1 MNRSRVVRF
10 ASEIRSN
17 RGKICVA
24 VAAFGFAPSSSNLFG
39 LALNKRGKIKKEIK
53 GQKERT
59 WTSKECVLYYLLRI
73 IHEQRLESK
82 DFLIFPAD
90 WRGASPMMILE
101 NLAGFWWVIISFHE
115 GTNWRTSRISF
126 FLRRIDIAHLAVDW
140 RRLVVI
146 LYKRFVAQRQRD
158 ELNWSLPNEFWRE
171 AASNR
176 RACCLLSLASLRR
189 RRLSAFTANSYGDF
203 VRVRVIVHRR
213 SLHVVHYRWLIIFH
227 SVLLFTIF

>member
-1 MNRSRVVRF
+1 MFYIIFFVLFTNSGWNQKTSLYSPLIEEELLLWWCLKTWPGSGGYHETSVF
-10 ASEIRSN
+10 MTELIEEHL
-17 RGKICVA
+17 
-24 VAAFGFAPSSSNLFG
+24 GFP
-39 LALNKRGKIKKEIK
+39 
-53 GQKERT
+53 
-59 WTSKECVLYYLLRI
+59 
-73 IHEQRLESK
+73 
-82 DFLIFPAD
+82 
-90 WRGASPMMILE
+90 
-101 NLAGFWWVIISFHE
+101 
-115 GTNWRTSRISF
+115 F